1 MSGMQPNASGVLGEV
16 TDGAEEYIK
25 PTGVEQDKIH
35 FIFNNISAGN
45 LDQKAGELRSLIEP
59 RYLGWTAQYLVVKRC
74 SIEPNFHQLY
84 LKFISAINVPEYY
97 RLVLKETFANVRLLL
112 KSKQIA
118 TTQASSERTLLKNL
132 GGWLGL
138 QTIANNRPIL
148 HRDLGFKELLLY
160 AYEGRTQRLM
170 YVMPFVARVLEACQ
184 HSRVF
189 KPPNP
194 WTMAMLAVLK
204 ELHQLPKLKLNLKFE
219 VEVLCKNLGI
229 DINMIEPSD
238 LLKDVVQLEEN
249 GTGQSALHPG
259 VKISAGGAAGAAAA
273 AAAAAQMAPPQ
284 PPPGP
289 SFPELKPGNV
299 SSIRRYVA
307 IGDGS
312 GSAKIALFQEQ
323 PTLAQ
328 SVQVAL
334 ERAIEEIINP
344 VVDRSIKIAC
354 ISCHKLVSKDFVLEP
369 NESKMKKAAH
379 MMVQHLAG
387 SLAMVTAKEP
397 ARVSIGNHL
406 RTLLINALSTQD
418 SKPTPPQIQMI
429 DQAVSV
435 AVNDNLDLVCS
446 YIEKSAME
454 RAVTEVDEALAEE
467 YNDRRAYRGS
477 PQAAERPY
485 MSKLSGAA
493 AALGNLPMF
502 LRPQVSGL
510 TGKQLALYENFSVA
524 NNAAAEA
531 AFNAAPEGP
540 ASQSPKDVPKSPAQ
554 SGQAPPP
561 SGGDGQQGG
570 GPAPPTAALEKVVSE
585 LNSAISTC
593 GSVRDLQSLPP
604 THEIHN
610 FIREIQGVV
619 QASRGEV
626 VPPLTRKLVAA
637 LFDAESPP
645 IKRDIYFNLLAHFND
660 AYRGAAG
667 REATKTYIFSED
679 ERKFDAVVVSRMLA
693 CRLLIPSELDNYFV
707 KAADMGKNF
716 RVVGFAEEVLRH
728 CFLGQVARHLNV
740 TDFGQTI
747 DMISHLAR
755 KSQPQPR
762 TVELLEALIKRR
774 QASARSAQGGA
785 SAGPRPPV
793 SAVLEEP
800 GDPQGLKESVGMHFE
815 EWMRLVRQPTQQK
828 GEKADVMFITRLL
841 QQGMLRT
848 DDIST
853 RFFRLSADYAVHLF
867 MTVSAAQGPDATN
880 EVATGCYN
888 GIDAFSKLI
897 VVLLKHFGESTKV
910 ALLNKVLTTIIT
922 VLTRDHKR
930 LQHQFNQKPF
940 FRLLCNLLFEV
951 HTAED
956 SVTFQVLNAFSHAF
970 HLLRPAVVPAFAFGW
985 LELVSHRQFMPKL
998 LLMKDPKG
1006 WQMLQR
1012 LLVDL
1017 FSYMAPFLR
1026 GGEMHQAVRT
1036 LYKGTLRM
1044 LLVLLH
1050 DFPEFLA
1057 DHHFSLCDVIPVTC
1071 VQMRNLI
1078 LSAFPRNM
1086 RLPDPFTPNL
1096 NVDHLPESAQPPRV
1110 LSNVAGAL
1118 ELNGLR
1124 ADLDNYMRQRGPPQ
1138 FVKRLLP
1145 RMVTPA
1151 PAEGGG
1157 SGGGADGSTQGS
1169 PRLNISVL
1177 NALVL
1182 YVGNK
1187 AIEDTK
1193 MVSQESFLASSPAM
1207 DIFQH
1212 LAFELDSEGRYMLF
1226 NAIANQL
1233 RYPNSHTH
1241 YFRCV
1246 MLTLFQGAT
1255 KEYIKEQITRVMLE
1269 RLIVNRPHPWGLL
1282 ITFIDLMNNPR
1293 YQFWSHKFV
1302 TCAPEIHRLF
1312 ESVARSCHSAT
1323 TRVTGDGGQGGPP
1336 AASV

>member
-1 MSGMQPNASGVLGEV
+1 
-16 TDGAEEYIK
+16 
-25 PTGVEQDKIH
+25 
-35 FIFNNISAGN
+35 
-45 LDQKAGELRSLIEP
+45 
-59 RYLGWTAQYLVVKRC
+59 
-74 SIEPNFHQLY
+74 
-84 LKFISAINVPEYY
+84 
-97 RLVLKETFANVRLLL
+97 
-112 KSKQIA
+112 
-118 TTQASSERTLLKNL
+118 
-132 GGWLGL
+132 
-138 QTIANNRPIL
+138 
-148 HRDLGFKELLLY
+148 
-160 AYEGRTQRLM
+160 
-170 YVMPFVARVLEACQ
+170 
-184 HSRVF
+184 
-189 KPPNP
+189 
-194 WTMAMLAVLK
+194 
-204 ELHQLPKLKLNLKFE
+204 
-219 VEVLCKNLGI
+219 
-229 DINMIEPSD
+229 
-238 LLKDVVQLEEN
+238 
-249 GTGQSALHPG
+249 
-259 VKISAGGAAGAAAA
+259 
-273 AAAAAQMAPPQ
+273 
-284 PPPGP
+284 
-289 SFPELKPGNV
+289 
-299 SSIRRYVA
+299 
-307 IGDGS
+307 
-312 GSAKIALFQEQ
+312 
-323 PTLAQ
+323 
-328 SVQVAL
+328 
-334 ERAIEEIINP
+334 
-344 VVDRSIKIAC
+344 
-354 ISCHKLVSKDFVLEP
+354 
-369 NESKMKKAAH
+369 
-379 MMVQHLAG
+379 
-387 SLAMVTAKEP
+387 
-397 ARVSIGNHL
+397 
-406 RTLLINALSTQD
+406 
-418 SKPTPPQIQMI
+418 
-429 DQAVSV
+429 
-435 AVNDNLDLVCS
+435 
-446 YIEKSAME
+446 
-454 RAVTEVDEALAEE
+454 
-467 YNDRRAYRGS
+467 
-477 PQAAERPY
+477 
-485 MSKLSGAA
+485 
-493 AALGNLPMF
+493 
-502 LRPQVSGL
+502 
-510 TGKQLALYENFSVA
+510 
-524 NNAAAEA
+524 
-531 AFNAAPEGP
+531 
-540 ASQSPKDVPKSPAQ
+540 
-554 SGQAPPP
+554 
-561 SGGDGQQGG
+561 
-570 GPAPPTAALEKVVSE
+570 
-585 LNSAISTC
+585 
-593 GSVRDLQSLPP
+593 
-604 THEIHN
+604 
-610 FIREIQGVV
+610 
-619 QASRGEV
+619 
-626 VPPLTRKLVAA
+626 
-637 LFDAESPP
+637 
-645 IKRDIYFNLLAHFND
+645 
-660 AYRGAAG
+660 
-667 REATKTYIFSED
+667 
-679 ERKFDAVVVSRMLA
+679 
-693 CRLLIPSELDNYFV
+693 
-707 KAADMGKNF
+707 
-716 RVVGFAEEVLRH
+716 
-728 CFLGQVARHLNV
+728 
-740 TDFGQTI
+740 
-747 DMISHLAR
+747 
-755 KSQPQPR
+755 
-762 TVELLEALIKRR
+762 LIKRR